1 MDDRI
6 RSLLR
11 GEAVRSSMFAAGLSV
26 LVGMP
31 GAAQAGCTTSGSTA
45 TCTGSDLDSVSYA
58 QSDGINE
65 IDVKSLTGDV
75 GGATALSLSEV
86 GAEGSGDGDDGSDS
100 FAATVTFTGTNGS
113 DTYGI
118 SGATD
123 TSVTVTSTGGAGH
136 DGYGQ
141 TTDHNPA
148 GGDGGDGAAAGDA
161 SYTMT
166 GGFVTQSE
174 GDSGIVVSSTGGA
187 GGAGGEARA
196 ENNDSDETTA
206 TAGDGGTGAAAG
218 TATLSLKSPHQ
229 SGRQRRRRHLRRCHG
244 DQRCQHRRRRRCRRR
259 GVL

>member
-1 MDDRI
+1 MSHRPPAACG
-6 RSLLR
+6 LAAA
-11 GEAVRSSMFAAGLSV
+11 AVLAVLAPLTAA
-26 LVGMP
+26 P
-31 GAAQAGCTTSGSTA
+31 AWAGCSTSGSTA
-45 TCTGSDLDSVSYA
+45 TCTGSDLDSISYS
-58 QSDGINE
+58 QSDGIDE

-136 DGYGQ
+136 GGYGQ

-187 GGAGGEARA
+187 GGDGGEARVDPTITS
-196 ENNDSDETTA
+196 NGPYTA
-206 TAGDGGTGAAAG
+206 RGGDGGTGAAAG
-218 TATLSLKSPHQ
+218 TATLSLKSSHQ
-229 SGRQRRRRHLRRCHG
+229 SGWQRRRRHLRRDDR
-244 DQRCQHRRRRRCRRR
+244 DQRHQHGRRRRDRRR
-259 GVL
+259 SVL